1 MGATPEAP
9 RTPPIP
15 GPHGFAVR
23 ASQRSRLWGLAE
35 RSLTPGLPL
44 TPQRET
50 THSSASLSLFCK
62 TEAASLARSSGA
74 EQRVKCGEPPTLP
87 WPVVSQGRLTKP
99 TNARPRTTRC
109 SIFQSCRPEAP
120 HGPPWA
126 PRPGV
131 GRAAFLPRGSRGE
144 SVSLSFPAPRGSHAL
159 WIPTHAASL
168 QSQPGFFF
176 VITSPCALLFCPLA
190 HF

>member
-1 MGATPEAP
+1 MEVTCAGGFRCAVGTGA
-9 RTPPIP
+9 
-15 GPHGFAVR
+15 
-23 ASQRSRLWGLAE
+23 QRVL
-35 RSLTPGLPL
+35 GLPPGHGGMEGAAGL
-44 TPQRET
+44 
-50 THSSASLSLFCK
+50 LSWG
-62 TEAASLARSSGA
+62 EVGA
-74 EQRVKCGEPPTLP
+74 LP

-120 HGPPWA
+120 HAPPWA
-126 PRPGV
+126 TRPGV